1 LSALCP
7 NCKPEYH
14 PLSALRD
21 CLFNTFAATHHNW
34 GLCPLSTWYGD
45 MDPFNTDIERR
56 SLKYGMKKLKQSLK
70 KKGTAC
76 LKYIQKQNEELKV
89 HYKEKRYVSRKMA

>member
-1 LSALCP
+1 
-7 NCKPEYH
+7 
-14 PLSALRD
+14 
-21 CLFNTFAATHHNW
+21 
-34 GLCPLSTWYGD
+34 